1 MGVALP
7 ITALRTRLVSVPTA
21 RLGFERPL
29 GNAVKSL
36 PSLDYV
42 ILDLVA
48 GDLQG
53 LGYAFTP
60 GHGASTI
67 RACIEE
73 ALRPVVIGA
82 DALAPRELWEAM
94 WSRLRHLGPQGIATF
109 AMAAVDIACWDLAAR
124 AHGLP
129 LHRLLGHAGRPLPV
143 YATVGMLSLT
153 MDELRQ
159 QTEKA
164 LERGVHGVK
173 LMVGHPDPRVDAE
186 RVRVVA
192 EMAGPSRRVMID
204 CNCVYRSVP
213 EALDRMAALRE
224 LPVFWVEEPL
234 QPHAVQDLARF
245 RARAPF
251 KTASGESVYSRY
263 GIRQLLEADAVD
275 IVQPDIFR
283 LGGVTECLRAFALI
297 ESHDVPIAPH
307 HFPELMTALLG
318 ASPNALYIEYLP
330 YFVDGIFERA
340 PVIERGAIAPLNTPG
355 HGLRFHPDVLRA
367 AVE

>member
-1 MGVALP
+1 MSALP
-7 ITALRTRLVSVPTA
+7 ISGLRTSLVSVPTT

-42 ILDLVA
+42 ILRLTA
-48 GDLQG
+48 GDLEG

-60 GHGASTI
+60 GHGARAI
-67 RACIEE
+67 RACVEE
-73 ALRPVVIGA
+73 SLRPVVLGA
-82 DALAPRELWEAM
+82 DALAPRDLWESM
-94 WSRLRHLGPQGIATF
+94 WGRLRHLGPQGIGTF
-109 AMAAVDIACWDLAAR
+109 AMAAVDIACWDLAAQ

-153 MDELRQ
+153 MDELRR

-164 LERGVHGVK
+164 LDRGVHGIK
-173 LMVGHPDPRVDAE
+173 LMIGHPDPRVDVE
-186 RVRVVA
+186 RIRAVA
-192 EMAGPSRRVMID
+192 ELVGSARRVMVD
-204 CNCVYRSVP
+204 CNCAFRTVP
-213 EALDRMAALRE
+213 EALDRMAALRD
-224 LPVFWVEEPL
+224 LPIFWVEEPL
-234 QPHAVQDLARF
+234 QPHQTQDLADF

-251 KTASGESVYSRY
+251 KTASGESVYTRY
-263 GIRQLLEADAVD
+263 GIRSLLEARAVD

-283 LGGVTECLRAFALI
+283 LGGVTECLRAFALV
-297 ESHDVPIAPH
+297 ESHDVPLAPH
-307 HFPELMTALLG
+307 HFPELMTPLLG

-340 PVIERGAIAPLNTPG
+340 PVIERGTIAPLDVPG
-355 HGLRFHPDVLRA
+355 HGLRFHPDMLSA
-367 AVE
+367 GVE